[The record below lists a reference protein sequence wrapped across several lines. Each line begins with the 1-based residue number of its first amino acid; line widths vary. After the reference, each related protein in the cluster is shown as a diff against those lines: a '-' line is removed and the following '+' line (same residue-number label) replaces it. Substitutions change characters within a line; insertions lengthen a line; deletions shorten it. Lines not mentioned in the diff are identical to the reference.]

1 MTEKEKAVL
10 LCNFHYYAELS
21 TCSVL
26 LMLTVL
32 YIYIG

>member
-1 MTEKEKAVL
+1 MTENQKAVL
-10 LCNFHYYAELS
+10 LCGFHYHAELS

-26 LMLTVL
+26 LMPTVL